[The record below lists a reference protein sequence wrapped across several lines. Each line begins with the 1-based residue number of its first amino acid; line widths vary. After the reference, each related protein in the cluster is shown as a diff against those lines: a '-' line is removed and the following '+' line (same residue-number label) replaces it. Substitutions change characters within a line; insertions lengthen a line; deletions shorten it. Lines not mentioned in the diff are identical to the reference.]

1 MVTTLESPHARD
13 IESLLHPMTNILTME
28 EEGPLIIE
36 EGHGCYVRDSEGN
49 EYLEGMAGLWSTS
62 LGFDN
67 ERLIQA
73 VINQMRK
80 LPTYHTFL
88 GRSNFAAIE
97 LAERLLAIAPVPMS
111 KVWFAN
117 SGSEANDHMV
127 KFVWYYNN
135 ARGKPEKKKIIAREG
150 GYHGI
155 AVSSGSLT
163 GLPLMHKGFD
173 LPIANVVHTGSH
185 HHYRYAEAGESEEM
199 FAGRRAAE
207 LEELIIEEGPET
219 VAAFVAEPIM
229 GAGGAVMPPRTYF
242 EKVQAVLRKY
252 DILMVADEVITGFHR
267 TGNTFACE
275 TFGIEPD
282 IMITAKALSS
292 AYLPI
297 SAVLLNEK
305 VYGPIREF
313 SIENSMLAT
322 GFTYSGHP
330 VPAAVAV
337 ETLKVY
343 DEIDIGAHVRAVSG
357 RAQERLQALAT
368 HPLVGE
374 ARGVGLIGGVE
385 LVRDKESKE
394 NFDPEVANYCG
405 DAVLRRGVI
414 LRPCAGKRIAFCPP
428 LIIEEPE
435 IDVLFDALEGALDDT
450 LEHVRVSGLI

>member
-1 MVTTLESPHARD
+1 MPIAPASPHARD
-13 IESLLHPMTNILTME
+13 IDSFLHPMTNILQME
-28 EEGPLIIE
+28 EEGPLILE
-36 EGHGCYVRDSEGN
+36 EGQGCYVRDTEGN

-73 VINQMRK
+73 ALTQMRK

-88 GRSNFAAIE
+88 GRSNLPAIE
-97 LAERLLAIAPVPMS
+97 LANRLLQIAPVPMS
-111 KVWFAN
+111 KVWFGN

-135 ARGKPEKKKIIAREG
+135 ARGKPEKKKIIARDG

-173 LPIANVVHTGSH
+173 LPIANILHTGSH
-185 HHYRYAEAGESEEM
+185 HHYRYANPNESEED
-199 FAGRRAAE
+199 FATRRADE
-207 LEELIIEEGPET
+207 LEQLILNEGPDT
-219 VAAFVAEPIM
+219 IAAFIAEPIM
-229 GAGGAVMPPRTYF
+229 GAGGAILPPRTYF
-242 EKVQAVLRKY
+242 EKVQAVLAKY
-252 DILMVADEVITGFHR
+252 DVLMVADEVITGFHR
-267 TGNTFACE
+267 TGNTFASE

-292 AYLPI
+292 AYMPI

-305 VYGPIREF
+305 VYGPIREL

-337 ETLKVY
+337 ETLKIY
-343 DEIDIGAHVRAVSG
+343 DDLDIGAHVREVAVS
-357 RAQERLQALAT
+357 AQARLSALAD

-374 ARGVGLIGGVE
+374 ASGVGLIGGVE
-385 LVRDKESKE
+385 LVKDKATKES
-394 NFDPEVANYCG
+394 FDPEVANYCG
-405 DAVLRRGVI
+405 EACLSHGVI

-428 LIIEEPE
+428 LIIEESE
-435 IDVLFDALEGALDDT
+435 IATLFDGLENALDDT
-450 LEHVRVSGLI
+450 LKHVRASGLL

>member
-1 MVTTLESPHARD
+1 MVTTPASPHARD
-13 IESLLHPMTNILTME
+13 IDSLLHPMTNIRQME
-28 EEGPLIIE
+28 EEGPLILE
-36 EGHGCYVRDSEGN
+36 EGHGCYVRDTEGN
-49 EYLEGMAGLWSTS
+49 EYLEGMAGLWCTS

-73 VINQMRK
+73 ALTQMRK

-88 GRSNFAAIE
+88 GRSNLPAIE
-97 LAERLLAIAPVPMS
+97 LADRLLQLAPVPMS

-135 ARGKPEKKKIIAREG
+135 ARGKPDKKKIIAREG

-163 GLPLMHKGFD
+163 GLPIMHKGFD
-173 LPIANVVHTGSH
+173 LPIANILHTGSH
-185 HHYRYAEAGESEEM
+185 HHYRFAHPGESEED
-199 FAGRRAAE
+199 FASRRTAE
-207 LEELIIEEGPET
+207 LEQLILDEGPDT

-229 GAGGAVMPPRTYF
+229 GAGGAILPPRTYF
-242 EKVQAVLRKY
+242 AKIQAVLAKY
-252 DILMVADEVITGFHR
+252 DVLMVADEVITGFHR
-267 TGNTFACE
+267 TGNTFASE
-275 TFGIEPD
+275 TYGIQPD

-292 AYLPI
+292 AYMPI
-297 SAVLLNEK
+297 SAVLLNQK
-305 VYGPIREF
+305 VYGPIREL

-330 VPAAVAV
+330 VPAAVAL

-343 DEIDIGAHVRAVSG
+343 DDLDIGSHVRSVSV
-357 RAQERLQALAT
+357 RAQERLQALAD

-374 ARGVGLIGGVE
+374 AHGIGLIGAVE
-385 LVRDKESKE
+385 LVKDKATKE
-394 NFDPEVANYCG
+394 NFGPEVANFCG
-405 DAVLRRGVI
+405 DACLRHGVI

-428 LIIEEPE
+428 LIIEQSE
-435 IDVLFDALEGALDDT
+435 IDTLFDALEHALDDT
-450 LEHVRVSGLI
+450 LAHVRATGLI